1 MPGGPSALPPPRLFT
16 VVYEVGA
23 DKPAYNQKLTT
34 PGRPRHYGARLEKS
48 RFDKL
53 FSQQEA
59 NELVPRLELLMR
71 DLQVNANELRRQ
83 VTDLAHSD
91 SELDGMG
98 LQDIID
104 RHPELKELTS
114 RMAEL
119 AGQIESFGCFLKDIE
134 QGLVDFPGEVDGELV
149 FLCWQFGEPR
159 VLAWHGLESGFSSRQ
174 PLKGTPKPYL
184 N

>member
-1 MPGGPSALPPPRLFT
+1 MGK
-16 VVYEVGA
+16 Y
-23 DKPAYNQKLTT
+23 
-34 PGRPRHYGARLEKS
+34 

-71 DLQVNANELRRQ
+71 ELQMHANQLREK
-83 VTDLAHSD
+83 VTDLARHD
-91 SELDGMG
+91 SELAEMG

-104 RHPELKELTS
+104 RHPQLKAITT
-114 RMAEL
+114 RMADL
-119 AGQIESFGCFLKDIE
+119 AGQIESVGCFLKDID
-134 QGLVDFPGEVDGELV
+134 QGLIDFPGEVEGEVV

-159 VLAWHGLESGFSSRQ
+159 LLAWHSLDGGFGSRR
-174 PLKGTPKPYL
+174 PLPNTPKPYL

>member
-1 MPGGPSALPPPRLFT
+1 MGK
-16 VVYEVGA
+16 Y
-23 DKPAYNQKLTT
+23 
-34 PGRPRHYGARLEKS
+34 

-71 DLQVNANELRRQ
+71 ELQMHANRLREK
-83 VTDLAHSD
+83 VTDLARHD
-91 SELDGMG
+91 SELAEMG

-104 RHPELKELTS
+104 RHPQLKAITT
-114 RMAEL
+114 RMADL
-119 AGQIESFGCFLKDIE
+119 AGQIESFGCFLKDID
-134 QGLVDFPGEVDGELV
+134 QGLVDLPGEVEGEVV

-159 VLAWHGLESGFSSRQ
+159 LLAWHSLDGGFGSRR
-174 PLKGTPKPYL
+174 PLPNTPKPYL